1 MADLKPLGSEKL
13 NGDDKL
19 KRILELAYYKT
30 DNKKNTA
37 KAEIVKESKTGGVYG
52 VVKEKDGYYVKRGLN
67 ENSLDYIGGM
77 FMKNKNKFSSYAEA
91 VKRLE
96 LIKGQEEYL
105 NEATKYVL
113 KTDKPAQVEAPVPAP
128 AIDDAPPADAALPPL
143 PPADGGEASVEEPLP
158 ELPPMEGGEDMG
170 GEEEAP
176 SESKRSDY
184 MAEAQKHAGRLG
196 QELRDI
202 KDKME
207 SDDIKYILNMII
219 SAVDLDKLDDE
230 DIEDIAEKFERDEEQ
245 GAEEGGEDNLG
256 GEELGGE
263 ELPAEEPVAADE
275 ELGEEANP
283 MDALESFINSSI
295 DEEYTDFDEEDLS
308 GLEDEMD
315 ELNIADYADLDEEA
329 IDDSMFDFKPDY
341 VSPSLGDD
349 DDVELDESDDF
360 IGKFQND
367 VSWVHPDNKHFGQGD
382 ETDGY
387 GDDETFDDYDT
398 FNSKYQG
405 KHKWF
410 DNDKSFFD
418 MYKNKY
424 GPLNIRSR
432 RPTEMDDD
440 VELDESDDLIGKFDG
455 QASWT
460 RHDNSMFDGNLDDYS
475 DDETF
480 DDYDTF
486 NSKYQGKHKWFGDK
500 GHSTFRM
507 YKDGYGPFSV
517 RNRKPKEMDSEVEI
531 DLDEIKNEINNNI
544 HTTLSKYFK

>member
-91 VKRLE
+91 FKRLE

-113 KTDKPAQVEAPVPAP
+113 KNKPAQEEMAAPVP
-128 AIDDAPPADAALPPL
+128 AIDDAPPADEALPPL
-143 PPADGGEASVEEPLP
+143 PPAEGAEAPAGEEPLP
-158 ELPPMEGGEDMG
+158 ELPPMDGGEDMG
-170 GEEEAP
+170 GEEAP

-184 MAEAQKHAGRLG
+184 MAEAQKYAGKLG
-196 QELRDI
+196 QELRDLH
-202 KDKME
+202 DKME

-245 GAEEGGEDNLG
+245 GAEEGGEDDFS

-283 MDALESFINSSI
+283 MDALEAFINSSI
-295 DEEYTDFDEEDLS
+295 DEEYTDFDEGDLT
-308 GLEDEMD
+308 GLDDEIQMD

-329 IDDSMFDFKPDY
+329 IDDSMFDYKPDY
-341 VSPSLGDD
+341 VSSELDSEDLDEKYGMSDYKPDYSKPDINDNLSGDFDEVGDAAGMEDNTDYTGEEIGDD
-349 DDVELDESDDF
+349 DF
-360 IGKFQND
+360 T
-367 VSWVHPDNKHFGQGD
+367 GD
-382 ETDGY
+382 EEG
-387 GDDETFDDYDT
+387 GEVEDEID
-398 FNSKYQG
+398 
-405 KHKWF
+405 
-410 DNDKSFFD
+410 
-418 MYKNKY
+418 
-424 GPLNIRSR
+424 
-432 RPTEMDDD
+432 
-440 VELDESDDLIGKFDG
+440 
-455 QASWT
+455 
-460 RHDNSMFDGNLDDYS
+460 
-475 DDETF
+475 
-480 DDYDTF
+480 
-486 NSKYQGKHKWFGDK
+486 
-500 GHSTFRM
+500 
-507 YKDGYGPFSV
+507 
-517 RNRKPKEMDSEVEI
+517 EVEI

-544 HTTLSKYFK
+544 HTTLAKYFK